1 MIIVIQIRIRHNLS
15 EPILAHCLDT
25 LRKTT
30 INEENILVEFRF
42 SESVQLENSR
52 KCGFVEI
59 G

>member
-1 MIIVIQIRIRHNLS
+1 
-15 EPILAHCLDT
+15 LDT

-52 KCGFVEI
+52 KCGFVEKTPENVGLLI
-59 G
+59 SKQ